1 MWNVKLNHKTFFY
14 ILFIQTK
21 INEQTKHNKTVVKIH
36 ESLYFTCSDL
46 KQQIMSISCST
57 CLIYTHH
64 AIFSSLEG
72 DIAEVSKILTSGN

>member
-1 MWNVKLNHKTFFY
+1 MWNEQINHKTFFY

-36 ESLYFTCSDL
+36 ESPYVTCWDV

-57 CLIYTHH
+57 C
-64 AIFSSLEG
+64 
-72 DIAEVSKILTSGN
+72 